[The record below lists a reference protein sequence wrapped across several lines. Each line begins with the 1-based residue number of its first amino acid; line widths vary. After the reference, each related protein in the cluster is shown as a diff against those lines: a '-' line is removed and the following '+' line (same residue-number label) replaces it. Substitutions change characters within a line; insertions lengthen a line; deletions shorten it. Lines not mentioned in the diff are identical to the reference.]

1 MRGQGVLLHLDPA
14 LDVVAD
20 PVAVCQV
27 TKITVTE
34 ERHCMVIL
42 RYYVNSVL
50 RFHWAMCINSLYPK
64 INSKYNKMSDFCS
77 LTRRFVFTN

>member
-1 MRGQGVLLHLDPA
+1 MRGKGVLLHLDPA

-27 TKITVTE
+27 TKITVTDE
-34 ERHCMVIL
+34 IHCIVIL

-50 RFHWAMCINSLYPK
+50 RFHWATWINSLYPEIK
-64 INSKYNKMSDFCS
+64 E
-77 LTRRFVFTN
+77 